1 MIVDMPATS
10 TQQLNRKLVELREQ
24 SGVLAQGRVLTFVV
38 VTDDS
43 TNTEEAIDEAI
54 EASRAH
60 PCRVIVLVRGA
71 KKAAARLDAQIRVGG
86 DAGAS
91 EVIVLR
97 GYGPLSSAEACAG
110 MTIPMLLPDAPV
122 VAWWPGVAPSVPS
135 ADPVGKLASRRISD
149 SAAEKNPQ
157 RALEQRTASYAAG
170 DTDLAWTRLTLWRA
184 LLASALDQPPYDEIT
199 SAVVDG
205 EPDSPSTDLL
215 AGWLSARLSVPVK
228 RTKVGAVGGMH
239 SVRLVRRS
247 GPIDLVRADGKV
259 GTLTQPGQ
267 PQRLVTLA
275 RRPVRDCLAEELR
288 RLDADETY
296 ESALAGLQEITR
308 GRAPAGARR

>member
-10 TQQLNRKLVELREQ
+10 TQQLNRKLVQLREE

-43 TNTEEAIDEAI
+43 TNTEEAIESAI
-54 EASRAH
+54 EASRQH

-97 GYGPLSSAEACAG
+97 GYGPLASAEACAG

-122 VAWWPGVAPSVPS
+122 VVWWPGQAPAIPS
-135 ADPVGKLASRRISD
+135 QDPVGRLANRRITD
-149 SAAEKNPQ
+149 VAAEKNPV
-157 RALEQRTASYAAG
+157 RALDQRTASYAPG

-184 LLASALDQPPYDEIT
+184 LLTAALDQPPYDDIT
-199 SAVVDG
+199 GAVVDG
-205 EPDSPSTDLL
+205 EPDSASTDLI
-215 AGWLSARLSVPVK
+215 AGWLRSRLSVPVK
-228 RTKVGAVGGMH
+228 RTKVGAVGGLH
-239 SVRLVRRS
+239 SVRLNRAS
-247 GPIDLVRADGKV
+247 GPIVLVRPDAKT

-267 PQRLVTLA
+267 PERLVTLA

-296 ESALAGLQEITR
+296 EKALAGLHDITR
-308 GRAPAGARR
+308 GRAPAGARK

>member
-43 TNTEEAIDEAI
+43 TNTEEAIEEAI

-97 GYGPLSSAEACAG
+97 GYGPLASAEACAG

-122 VAWWPGVAPSVPS
+122 VAWWPGVAPLVPS
-135 ADPVGKLASRRISD
+135 ADPVGRLASRRISD

-215 AGWLSARLSVPVK
+215 AGWLSSRLSVPVK

-239 SVRLVRRS
+239 SVKLIRRS
-247 GPIDLVRADGKV
+247 GPIELVRSDGKV

>member
-10 TQQLNRKLVELREQ
+10 TQQLNRKLVQLREE

-43 TNTEEAIDEAI
+43 TNTEEAIESAI
-54 EASRAH
+54 EASRQH

-97 GYGPLSSAEACAG
+97 GYGPLASAEACAG

-122 VAWWPGVAPSVPS
+122 VVWWPGQAPAIPS
-135 ADPVGKLASRRISD
+135 QDPVGRLANRRITD
-149 SAAEKNPQ
+149 VAAEKNPV
-157 RALEQRTASYAAG
+157 RALEQRTASYAPG

-184 LLASALDQPPYDEIT
+184 LLTAALDQPPYDDIT
-199 SAVVDG
+199 GAVVDG
-205 EPDSPSTDLL
+205 EPESASTDLI
-215 AGWLSARLSVPVK
+215 AGWLRSRLSVPVK
-228 RTKVGAVGGMH
+228 RTKIGAVGGLH
-239 SVRLVRRS
+239 SVRLNRAS
-247 GPIDLVRADGKV
+247 GPIVLVRPDAKT

-267 PQRLVTLA
+267 PERLVTLA

-296 ESALAGLQEITR
+296 EKALAGLHDITR